1 MNEQISFLEQSI
13 RELRESLLINSLTNV
28 ANSEMYPLEVRQ
40 EAARR
45 VQTLLGLFKTQNFV
59 EEPENSLPNNILS

>member
-1 MNEQISFLEQSI
+1 
-13 RELRESLLINSLTNV
+13 
-28 ANSEMYPLEVRQ
+28 MYPLEVRQ

-59 EEPENSLPNNILS
+59 EDSGHSLPNNILR

>member
-28 ANSEMYPLEVRQ
+28 ANSEMYPLEVR
-40 EAARR
+40 EDAARR
-45 VQTLLGLFKTQNFV
+45 VQTLLGLFETQNFV
-59 EEPENSLPNNILS
+59 EDSGHSLPNNILR